1 MSESVRKLKSNEYSL
16 LPETAKETEMGA
28 LLRRAW
34 QPVALSRDI
43 EVGNAKPIRI
53 LSEDLTLFRGY
64 SGQAYLIGGRCAH
77 RMTSLHSGWVEGDEL
92 RCMYHGWRYN
102 GIGQCTQMPAE
113 KDELTV
119 TVKIPG
125 YPVHEYC
132 GLVFAYF
139 GEGVPSAFDL
149 PRKDVFE
156 QPDTDIMLF
165 TREQTW
171 PCNWF
176 QHIENSMDAVHVS
189 FVHRKGNIGPFGEA
203 VTAAIPELTYEE
215 TDAGI
220 RQTATRA
227 ENNIRISDWTFPN
240 NNHILLPMYDRELPW
255 CDLSVWMVPRDDEN
269 TVRFQLYAVPRVD
282 AETDQRTLRHFKI
295 YGDYDPADHHD
306 ELVYQ
311 GEYPE
316 EPFLQLT
323 NAQDYVAS
331 VGQGSIVDRVNER
344 LGKSDAGVAM
354 VRRIFLRELA
364 TLRLGKP
371 AKEWRKLE
379 HTVELPRQA
388 PQTADV

>member
-1 MSESVRKLKSNEYSL
+1 MSEIGPTSRGDEFAL
-16 LPETAKETEMGA
+16 LPQTGKGTEMGA
-28 LLRRAW
+28 LLRRTW

-43 EVGNAKPIRI
+43 EIGKAKPNRI
-53 LSEDLTLFRGY
+53 LSEDLTLYRGY

-77 RMTSLHSGWVEGDEL
+77 RMTSLHNGWVEGDEL
-92 RCMYHGWRYN
+92 RCMYHGWKYD
-102 GIGQCTQMPAE
+102 GGGQCTEMPAE
-113 KDELTV
+113 KDELTT

-125 YPVHEYC
+125 YPVQEYS
-132 GLVFAYF
+132 GLVFAYL
-139 GEGVPSAFDL
+139 GEGEAPAFDL

-156 QPDTDIMLF
+156 KPDTEIMLF
-165 TREQTW
+165 SREQTW
-171 PCNWF
+171 PCSWF
-176 QHIENSMDAVHVS
+176 QHVENSMDAVHVS

-203 VTAAIPELTYEE
+203 VTAAIPDLTYEE

-227 ENNIRISDWTFPN
+227 ENNVRVSDWTFPN

-282 AETDQRTLRHFKI
+282 AATDQRTMRHYEI
-295 YGDYDPADHHD
+295 YGGYDPADHHD

-311 GEYPE
+311 GRYPE

-331 VGQGSIVDRVNER
+331 VGQGAIVDRANER
-344 LGKSDAGVAM
+344 LGKSDAGVAL

-364 TLRLGKP
+364 ALRAGKP
-371 AKEWRKLE
+371 AKTWRKLE
-379 HTVELPRQA
+379 HAVDLPRQSTQA
-388 PQTADV
+388 AEV